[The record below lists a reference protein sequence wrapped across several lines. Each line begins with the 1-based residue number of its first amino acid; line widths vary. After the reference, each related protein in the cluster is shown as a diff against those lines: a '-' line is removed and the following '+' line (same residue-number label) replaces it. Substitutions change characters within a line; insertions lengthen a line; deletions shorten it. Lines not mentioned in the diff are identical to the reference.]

1 MQKNVSDLIVRRNE
15 RQGHLLVHQN
25 PKFFR
30 SAFLCRISKVKKKI
44 AKKTKKNTK
53 ENTTKTTITKNKE
66 THHRCSCTLH
76 YSSMICQS
84 VVEST
89 NIS

>member
-30 SAFLCRISKVKKKI
+30 SAFLCRISKVKKKNSKKDK
-44 AKKTKKNTK
+44 KKTQKKTQQK
-53 ENTTKTTITKNKE
+53 
-66 THHRCSCTLH
+66 
-76 YSSMICQS
+76 QQ
-84 VVEST
+84 
-89 NIS
+89 

>member
-30 SAFLCRISKVKKKI
+30 SAFLCAISKVKKI
-44 AKKTKKNTK
+44 AKKTKKKHKTK
-53 ENTTKTTITKNKE
+53 QNKNNNNKK
-66 THHRCSCTLH
+66 
-76 YSSMICQS
+76 
-84 VVEST
+84 
-89 NIS
+89 

>member
-30 SAFLCRISKVKKKI
+30 SAFLCTISKVKKI

-53 ENTTKTTITKNKE
+53 KNKTKTAITKNKE
-66 THHRCSCTLH
+66 THHRCSYTLH